1 MGVAESEEC
10 ANKLHENSPLFLAQR
25 GGFEPP
31 EHFCSP
37 VFETGTF
44 DHSDISASEFII
56 TLSAKIVKCKFVSY
70 EKYLTNKVSLTIII
84 LLNKKEDFMSRT
96 NRIICYVVAMIMLLC
111 VAVLM
116 FGCKNTKDD
125 QTTVMN
131 MSINPE
137 VEFIL
142 DKNNKVVSVS
152 AKNDEG
158 NFIIAKASFEGLSA
172 EEAAKFFVKISN
184 ENGFIAQVGD
194 LKIEISGD
202 KAQELFNNVKANVE
216 IYIDQEGLNI
226 SIDFE
231 KISREELEN
240 LLESCMKELS
250 DEQIKALKN
259 DEIIA
264 KLKEMRDQTKD
275 LNTQKLKDMYKDMYY
290 EFRAQAIE
298 KAQFD
303 AYIEAIKA
311 STIFNKDQIIAY
323 YNELTQK
330 IAAMQKEFVDEFMAV
345 SSDYQQKMQE
355 FIIAKQELLQARID
369 GATEEILRQ
378 KEQALKLVETHL
390 DAAERAAELAIGK
403 ARATFET
410 VKTTLKAAL
419 DAVMKSLPDSINGSI
434 KIETDKVKVEFS
446 VKFKSDYAEYIK
458 ADYWDGLAV
467 NVA

>member
-1 MGVAESEEC
+1 
-10 ANKLHENSPLFLAQR
+10 
-25 GGFEPP
+25 
-31 EHFCSP
+31 
-37 VFETGTF
+37 
-44 DHSDISASEFII
+44 
-56 TLSAKIVKCKFVSY
+56 
-70 EKYLTNKVSLTIII
+70 
-84 LLNKKEDFMSRT
+84 MSRT
-96 NRIICYVVAMIMLLC
+96 NRIICYLVAMIMLLC

-158 NFIIAKASFEGLSA
+158 NFIIAKASFEGMSA
-172 EEAAKFFVKISN
+172 EEAAKLFVKISN
-184 ENGFIAQVGD
+184 ENGFVAEVGD
-194 LKIEISGD
+194 LKVEISGD

-240 LLESCMKELS
+240 LLEDCMKELS

-275 LNTQKLKDMYKDMYY
+275 LNTQKLKDMYY

-345 SSDYQQKMQE
+345 SSDYQHKMQE
-355 FIIAKQELLQARID
+355 FIIAKQELLQARVD
-369 GATEEILRQ
+369 EANQLVLAE
-378 KEQALKLVETHL
+378 KQAAVQLAEAGLK
-390 DAAERAAELAIGK
+390 AAETAAETAIG
-403 ARATFET
+403 T
-410 VKTTLKAAL
+410 VKTTFATVKATLKSAI
-419 DAVMKSLPDSINGSI
+419 DQVIGNLPDSINGSI

>member
-1 MGVAESEEC
+1 
-10 ANKLHENSPLFLAQR
+10 
-25 GGFEPP
+25 
-31 EHFCSP
+31 
-37 VFETGTF
+37 
-44 DHSDISASEFII
+44 
-56 TLSAKIVKCKFVSY
+56 
-70 EKYLTNKVSLTIII
+70 
-84 LLNKKEDFMSRT
+84 
-96 NRIICYVVAMIMLLC
+96 
-111 VAVLM
+111 
-116 FGCKNTKDD
+116 
-125 QTTVMN
+125 
-131 MSINPE
+131 
-137 VEFIL
+137 
-142 DKNNKVVSVS
+142 
-152 AKNDEG
+152 
-158 NFIIAKASFEGLSA
+158 
-172 EEAAKFFVKISN
+172 
-184 ENGFIAQVGD
+184 
-194 LKIEISGD
+194 
-202 KAQELFNNVKANVE
+202 
-216 IYIDQEGLNI
+216 
-226 SIDFE
+226 
-231 KISREELEN
+231 
-240 LLESCMKELS
+240 
-250 DEQIKALKN
+250 
-259 DEIIA
+259 
-264 KLKEMRDQTKD
+264 MRDQTKD
-275 LNTQKLKDMYKDMYY
+275 LNTQKLKDMYY

-330 IAAMQKEFVDEFMAV
+330 IAALQKEFVDEFMAV

-390 DAAERAAELAIGK
+390 EAAERAAELAIGNVK
-403 ARATFET
+403 ATFET

>member
-1 MGVAESEEC
+1 
-10 ANKLHENSPLFLAQR
+10 
-25 GGFEPP
+25 
-31 EHFCSP
+31 
-37 VFETGTF
+37 
-44 DHSDISASEFII
+44 
-56 TLSAKIVKCKFVSY
+56 
-70 EKYLTNKVSLTIII
+70 
-84 LLNKKEDFMSRT
+84 MSRT

-172 EEAAKFFVKISN
+172 EEAAKLFVKISN

-275 LNTQKLKDMYKDMYY
+275 LNTQKLKDMYY

-330 IAAMQKEFVDEFMAV
+330 IVAMQKEFVDEFMAV

-390 DAAERAAELAIGK
+390 DAAERAAELAIGNVK
-403 ARATFET
+403 ATFET

>member
-1 MGVAESEEC
+1 
-10 ANKLHENSPLFLAQR
+10 
-25 GGFEPP
+25 
-31 EHFCSP
+31 
-37 VFETGTF
+37 
-44 DHSDISASEFII
+44 
-56 TLSAKIVKCKFVSY
+56 
-70 EKYLTNKVSLTIII
+70 
-84 LLNKKEDFMSRT
+84 MSRT

-172 EEAAKFFVKISN
+172 EEAAKLFVKISS

-275 LNTQKLKDMYKDMYY
+275 LNTQKLKDMYY

-330 IAAMQKEFVDEFMAV
+330 IVAMQKEFVDEFMAV

-390 DAAERAAELAIGK
+390 DAAERAAELAIGNVK
-403 ARATFET
+403 ATFET

>member
-1 MGVAESEEC
+1 MS
-10 ANKLHENSPLFLAQR
+10 K
-25 GGFEPP
+25 
-31 EHFCSP
+31 
-37 VFETGTF
+37 
-44 DHSDISASEFII
+44 
-56 TLSAKIVKCKFVSY
+56 
-70 EKYLTNKVSLTIII
+70 TNK
-84 LLNKKEDFMSRT
+84 
-96 NRIICYVVAMIMLLC
+96 IICYVVAMIMLIC

-158 NFIIAKASFEGLSA
+158 NFIIAKASFEGMSA
-172 EEAAKFFVKISN
+172 EEAAKLFVKVSN

-240 LLESCMKELS
+240 LLEDCMKELS

-275 LNTQKLKDMYKDMYY
+275 LNTQKLKDMYY

-311 STIFNKDQIIAY
+311 STIFNKNQIIAY

-345 SSDYQQKMQE
+345 SSDYQHKMQE
-355 FIIAKQELLQARID
+355 FIIAKQKLLQARVD
-369 GATEEILRQ
+369 EANQLVLAE
-378 KEQALKLVETHL
+378 KQAAVQLAEAGLK
-390 DAAERAAELAIGK
+390 AAETAAETAIG
-403 ARATFET
+403 T
-410 VKTTLKAAL
+410 VKTTFATVKATLKSAI
-419 DAVMKSLPDSINGSI
+419 DQVIGNLPDSINGSI

>member
-1 MGVAESEEC
+1 
-10 ANKLHENSPLFLAQR
+10 
-25 GGFEPP
+25 
-31 EHFCSP
+31 
-37 VFETGTF
+37 
-44 DHSDISASEFII
+44 
-56 TLSAKIVKCKFVSY
+56 
-70 EKYLTNKVSLTIII
+70 
-84 LLNKKEDFMSRT
+84 MSRT
-96 NRIICYVVAMIMLLC
+96 NRIICYVVAMIMLIC

-158 NFIIAKASFEGLSA
+158 NFIIAKASFEGMSA
-172 EEAAKFFVKISN
+172 EEAAKLFVKISN
-184 ENGFIAQVGD
+184 ENGFVAEVGD
-194 LKIEISGD
+194 LKVEISGEQAE
-202 KAQELFNNVKANVE
+202 KLFNSVKANVE
-216 IYIDQEGLNI
+216 VYLGEEGLNV
-226 SIDFE
+226 SVNLE

-240 LLESCMKELS
+240 LLEDCMKELS

-275 LNTQKLKDMYKDMYY
+275 LNTQKLKDMYY

-390 DAAERAAELAIGK
+390 DAAERAAESAIK
-403 ARATFET
+403 NVKATFET
-410 VKTTLKAAL
+410 VKTTLKTAL

>member
-1 MGVAESEEC
+1 MPYGI
-10 ANKLHENSPLFLAQR
+10 LLAQR

-56 TLSAKIVKCKFVSY
+56 TLSAKFVKRKFVSY

-158 NFIIAKASFEGLSA
+158 NFIIAKASFEGMSA
-172 EEAAKFFVKISN
+172 EEAAKLFVKISN

-275 LNTQKLKDMYKDMYY
+275 LNTQKLKDMYY

-345 SSDYQQKMQE
+345 SSDYQHKMQE
-355 FIIAKQELLQARID
+355 FIIAKQKLLQARID
-369 GATEEILRQ
+369 GANQTVLDE
-378 KEQALKLVETHL
+378 KEAAQKLVEEQLSDIEEKSRSALET
-390 DAAERAAELAIGK
+390 AK
-403 ARATFET
+403 ATFAT
-410 VKTTLKAAL
+410 IKATLNAAIEQI
-419 DAVMKSLPDSINGSI
+419 VNNLPQSINANI
-434 KIETDKVKVEFS
+434 NVEINKTKVNFEAS
-446 VKFKSDYAEYIK
+446 FKADYAEYINGE
-458 ADYWDGLAV
+458 YWAGLEV
-467 NVA
+467 KVA

>member
-1 MGVAESEEC
+1 
-10 ANKLHENSPLFLAQR
+10 
-25 GGFEPP
+25 
-31 EHFCSP
+31 
-37 VFETGTF
+37 
-44 DHSDISASEFII
+44 
-56 TLSAKIVKCKFVSY
+56 
-70 EKYLTNKVSLTIII
+70 
-84 LLNKKEDFMSRT
+84 MSRT

-142 DKNNKVVSVS
+142 DKDNKVVSVS

-158 NFIIAKASFEGLSA
+158 NFIIAKASFEGMSA
-172 EEAAKFFVKISN
+172 EEAAKLFVKISN

-275 LNTQKLKDMYKDMYY
+275 LNTQKLKDMYY

-323 YNELTQK
+323 YNEFTQK

-403 ARATFET
+403 AEATFET
-410 VKTTLKAAL
+410 VKTALKTAL

>member
-1 MGVAESEEC
+1 
-10 ANKLHENSPLFLAQR
+10 
-25 GGFEPP
+25 
-31 EHFCSP
+31 
-37 VFETGTF
+37 
-44 DHSDISASEFII
+44 
-56 TLSAKIVKCKFVSY
+56 
-70 EKYLTNKVSLTIII
+70 
-84 LLNKKEDFMSRT
+84 MSRT
-96 NRIICYVVAMIMLLC
+96 NKIICYVVAMIMLLC

-116 FGCKNTKDD
+116 FGCKNAKDD

-142 DKNNKVVSVS
+142 DKNNKVMSVS

-158 NFIIAKASFEGLSA
+158 NFIIAKASFEGMSA
-172 EEAAKFFVKISN
+172 EEAAKLFVKISN

-231 KISREELEN
+231 KISREELES
-240 LLESCMKELS
+240 LLEDCMKELS

-275 LNTQKLKDMYKDMYY
+275 LNTQKLKDMYY

-303 AYIEAIKA
+303 AYIEAVKQ
-311 STIFNKDQIIAY
+311 SNIFNKDQIVAY

-330 IAAMQKEFVDEFMAV
+330 IATMQKEFIDEFMSV

-378 KEQALKLVETHL
+378 KEQALKLVEAHL
-390 DAAERAAELAIGK
+390 DAAEKAAKLAIGK
-403 ARATFET
+403 VQVTFET
-410 VKTTLKAAL
+410 VKTALQSAL

-446 VKFKSDYAEYIK
+446 VKFKSNYAEYIK

>member
-1 MGVAESEEC
+1 M
-10 ANKLHENSPLFLAQR
+10 LFKLAQR

-116 FGCKNTKDD
+116 FGCKNNEKD
-125 QTTVMN
+125 QTKVMN

-142 DKNNKVVSVS
+142 DKDNKVVSVS

-158 NFIIAKASFEGLSA
+158 NYIIAKATFEGMTA
-172 EEAAKFFVKISN
+172 EEAAKLFVKVSN
-184 ENGFIAQVGD
+184 DNGFVAEVGD
-194 LKIEISGD
+194 LKVEISGD
-202 KAQELFNNVKANVE
+202 QAQKLFDSVKSNVE
-216 IYIDQEGLNI
+216 VYLGEEGLNV
-226 SIDFE
+226 SVTLE
-231 KISREELEN
+231 KIDRAELESLLKDCMQELGNSEISN
-240 LLESCMKELS
+240 LT
-250 DEQIKALKN
+250 DEQI
-259 DEIIA
+259 IA
-264 KLKEMRDQTKD
+264 KVKEMRDQTKD
-275 LNTQKLKDMYKDMYY
+275 LNTEKLKDMYY

-303 AYIEAIKA
+303 AYIEAIKN
-311 STIFNKDQIIAY
+311 SNIFNKDQIVAY

-330 IAAMQKEFVDEFMAV
+330 IATMQKTFVDEFLAAN
-345 SSDYQQKMQE
+345 SDYQQKMQE
-355 FIIAKQELLQARID
+355 FIAAKQELLQARVD
-369 GATEEILRQ
+369 EANELVLAQ
-378 KEQALKLVETHL
+378 KQAAVELAETGLK
-390 DAAERAAELAIGK
+390 AAETAAETAIG
-403 ARATFET
+403 T
-410 VKTTLKAAL
+410 VKTTFATVKATLKSAI
-419 DAVMKSLPDSINGSI
+419 DQVVNNLPETITASINVEINNTKVNFEAKFKANYADYINAEYWNGLN
-434 KIETDKVKVEFS
+434 VKV
-446 VKFKSDYAEYIK
+446 A
-458 ADYWDGLAV
+458 
-467 NVA
+467 

>member
-1 MGVAESEEC
+1 
-10 ANKLHENSPLFLAQR
+10 
-25 GGFEPP
+25 
-31 EHFCSP
+31 
-37 VFETGTF
+37 
-44 DHSDISASEFII
+44 
-56 TLSAKIVKCKFVSY
+56 
-70 EKYLTNKVSLTIII
+70 
-84 LLNKKEDFMSRT
+84 MSRT

-142 DKNNKVVSVS
+142 DKDNKVVSVS

-158 NFIIAKASFEGLSA
+158 NFIIAKASFEGMSA
-172 EEAAKFFVKISN
+172 EEAAKLFVKISN

-275 LNTQKLKDMYKDMYY
+275 LNTQKLKDMYY

-303 AYIEAIKA
+303 AYIESIKA

-330 IAAMQKEFVDEFMAV
+330 IATMQKTFVDEFLAAN
-345 SSDYQQKMQE
+345 SDYQQKMQE
-355 FIIAKQELLQARID
+355 FIAAKQELLQARVD
-369 GATEEILRQ
+369 EANELVLAQ
-378 KEQALKLVETHL
+378 KQAAVELAETGLK
-390 DAAERAAELAIGK
+390 AAETAAETAIG
-403 ARATFET
+403 T
-410 VKTTLKAAL
+410 VKTTFATVKATLKSAI
-419 DAVMKSLPDSINGSI
+419 DQVVNNLPETITASINVEINNTKVNFEAKFKANYADYINAEYWNGLN
-434 KIETDKVKVEFS
+434 VKV
-446 VKFKSDYAEYIK
+446 A
-458 ADYWDGLAV
+458 
-467 NVA
+467 

>member
-1 MGVAESEEC
+1 M
-10 ANKLHENSPLFLAQR
+10 
-25 GGFEPP
+25 
-31 EHFCSP
+31 
-37 VFETGTF
+37 
-44 DHSDISASEFII
+44 
-56 TLSAKIVKCKFVSY
+56 
-70 EKYLTNKVSLTIII
+70 
-84 LLNKKEDFMSRT
+84 
-96 NRIICYVVAMIMLLC
+96 
-111 VAVLM
+111 
-116 FGCKNTKDD
+116 
-125 QTTVMN
+125 
-131 MSINPE
+131 
-137 VEFIL
+137 
-142 DKNNKVVSVS
+142 
-152 AKNDEG
+152 
-158 NFIIAKASFEGLSA
+158 
-172 EEAAKFFVKISN
+172 
-184 ENGFIAQVGD
+184 
-194 LKIEISGD
+194 
-202 KAQELFNNVKANVE
+202 FNNVKANVE

-231 KISREELEN
+231 KISREELED

-275 LNTQKLKDMYKDMYY
+275 LNTQKLKDMYY

-311 STIFNKDQIIAY
+311 STIFNKNQIIAY

-355 FIIAKQELLQARID
+355 FISAKQELLQARID

-390 DAAERAAELAIGK
+390 DAAERAAKLAIGK
-403 ARATFET
+403 AEATFET
-410 VKTTLKAAL
+410 VKTALKTAL

>member
-1 MGVAESEEC
+1 
-10 ANKLHENSPLFLAQR
+10 
-25 GGFEPP
+25 
-31 EHFCSP
+31 
-37 VFETGTF
+37 
-44 DHSDISASEFII
+44 
-56 TLSAKIVKCKFVSY
+56 
-70 EKYLTNKVSLTIII
+70 
-84 LLNKKEDFMSRT
+84 MSRT
-96 NRIICYVVAMIMLLC
+96 NKIICYVVAMIMLLC

-158 NFIIAKASFEGLSA
+158 NFIIAKASFEGMSA
-172 EEAAKFFVKISN
+172 EEAAKLFVKISN

-231 KISREELEN
+231 KISREELED

-275 LNTQKLKDMYKDMYY
+275 LNTQKLKDMYY

-345 SSDYQQKMQE
+345 SSDYQQKIQE

-369 GATEEILRQ
+369 VATEEILRQ
-378 KEQALKLVETHL
+378 KKQALKRVETHL
-390 DAAERAAELAIGK
+390 DAAEIAAESAIRNVEV
-403 ARATFET
+403 AFET
-410 VKTTLKAAL
+410 VKTALKKAL

>member
-1 MGVAESEEC
+1 MS
-10 ANKLHENSPLFLAQR
+10 K
-25 GGFEPP
+25 
-31 EHFCSP
+31 
-37 VFETGTF
+37 
-44 DHSDISASEFII
+44 
-56 TLSAKIVKCKFVSY
+56 
-70 EKYLTNKVSLTIII
+70 TNK
-84 LLNKKEDFMSRT
+84 
-96 NRIICYVVAMIMLLC
+96 IICYVVAMIMLIC

-158 NFIIAKASFEGLSA
+158 NFIIAKASFEGMSA
-172 EEAAKFFVKISN
+172 EEAAKLFVKISN

-231 KISREELEN
+231 KISREELED
-240 LLESCMKELS
+240 LLEDCMKELS

-259 DEIIA
+259 DELIA

-275 LNTQKLKDMYKDMYY
+275 LNTQKLKDMYY

-298 KAQFD
+298 KAKFD
-303 AYIEAIKA
+303 AYIEVIKN
-311 STIFNKDQIIAY
+311 SNIFNKDQIIAY

-330 IAAMQKEFVDEFMAV
+330 IDSMQKEFVDEFMAV
-345 SSDYQQKMQE
+345 SSDYQKKMQK
-355 FIIAKQELLQARID
+355 FISAKQELLQARVD
-369 GATEEILRQ
+369 EANQLVLAE
-378 KEQALKLVETHL
+378 KQAAVQRAEAGLK
-390 DAAERAAELAIGK
+390 AAETAAETAIG
-403 ARATFET
+403 T
-410 VKTTLKAAL
+410 VKTTFATVKATLKSAI
-419 DAVMKSLPDSINGSI
+419 DQVIGNLPDSINGSI

-458 ADYWDGLAV
+458 ANYWDGLAV

>member
-1 MGVAESEEC
+1 MPYGI
-10 ANKLHENSPLFLAQR
+10 LLAQR

-56 TLSAKIVKCKFVSY
+56 TLSAKFVKRKFVSY

-84 LLNKKEDFMSRT
+84 LLNKKENFMSRT

-158 NFIIAKASFEGLSA
+158 NFIIAKASFEGMSA
-172 EEAAKFFVKISN
+172 EEAAKLFVKISN

-194 LKIEISGD
+194 LKIEISGEQAE
-202 KAQELFNNVKANVE
+202 KLFNSVKANVE
-216 IYIDQEGLNI
+216 AYLGEEGLNV
-226 SIDFE
+226 SVNLE

-275 LNTQKLKDMYKDMYY
+275 LNTQKLKDMYY

-390 DAAERAAELAIGK
+390 DAAERAAESAIK
-403 ARATFET
+403 NVKATFET
-410 VKTTLKAAL
+410 VKTTLKTAL

>member
-1 MGVAESEEC
+1 
-10 ANKLHENSPLFLAQR
+10 
-25 GGFEPP
+25 
-31 EHFCSP
+31 
-37 VFETGTF
+37 
-44 DHSDISASEFII
+44 
-56 TLSAKIVKCKFVSY
+56 
-70 EKYLTNKVSLTIII
+70 
-84 LLNKKEDFMSRT
+84 MSRT
-96 NRIICYVVAMIMLLC
+96 NKIICYVVAMIMLLC

-142 DKNNKVVSVS
+142 DKDNKVVSVS

-158 NFIIAKASFEGLSA
+158 NFIIAKASFEGMSA
-172 EEAAKFFVKISN
+172 EEAAKLFVKISS

-275 LNTQKLKDMYKDMYY
+275 LNTQKLKDMYY

-330 IAAMQKEFVDEFMAV
+330 IVAMQKEFVDEFMAV

-390 DAAERAAELAIGK
+390 DAAERAAELAIGNVK
-403 ARATFET
+403 ATFET

>member
-1 MGVAESEEC
+1 
-10 ANKLHENSPLFLAQR
+10 
-25 GGFEPP
+25 
-31 EHFCSP
+31 
-37 VFETGTF
+37 
-44 DHSDISASEFII
+44 
-56 TLSAKIVKCKFVSY
+56 
-70 EKYLTNKVSLTIII
+70 
-84 LLNKKEDFMSRT
+84 MSRT
-96 NRIICYVVAMIMLLC
+96 NKIICYVVAMIMLLC

-158 NFIIAKASFEGLSA
+158 NFIIAKSSFEGLSA
-172 EEAAKFFVKISN
+172 EEAAKLFVKISN

-231 KISREELEN
+231 KISREELED
-240 LLESCMKELS
+240 LLEDCMKELS

-275 LNTQKLKDMYKDMYY
+275 LNTQKLKDMYY

-330 IAAMQKEFVDEFMAV
+330 IAAMQKEFVDEFMAAN
-345 SSDYQQKMQE
+345 SDYQQKMQE
-355 FIIAKQELLQARID
+355 FIAAKQELLQARVD
-369 GATEEILRQ
+369 EANELVLAQ
-378 KEQALKLVETHL
+378 KQAAVQL
-390 DAAERAAELAIGK
+390 AEAG
-403 ARATFET
+403 
-410 VKTTLKAAL
+410 LKAAETAANS
-419 DAVMKSLPDSINGSI
+419 AVASI
-434 KIETDKVKVEFS
+434 KTTFATVKATLKSAIDQVVNNLPETITANINVEINNTKVNFEA
-446 VKFKSDYAEYIK
+446 KFKANYADYINAEY
-458 ADYWDGLAV
+458 WNGL
-467 NVA
+467 NVKTA